1 MAVEWLLNMPKIA
14 EIEPTPNPNA
24 MKFVLRE
31 PLTWGVSRSFDS
43 AEQAEADPLAAAL
56 FAIPHVTN
64 VFYVDHWI
72 TVTQDGQGDWQEL
85 MRKLAVPIRDAASAD
100 ADSARYAAEAD
111 SGTRLQNV
119 SEADR
124 KRLDRIN
131 EILDEQVRP
140 YLQGDG
146 GDLYVVGFEGNRLM
160 VHYQGACG
168 SCPSS
173 ISGTLA
179 GIESLLRPI
188 EPDIEL
194 VAV

>member
-1 MAVEWLLNMPKIA
+1 MPKIA

-24 MKFVLRE
+24 MKFILKE
-31 PLTWGVSRSFDS
+31 PLTWGITRSYDNG
-43 AEQAEADPLAAAL
+43 AAAGNDPLAAAL
-56 FAIPHVTN
+56 FDIEHVTN

-72 TVTQDGQGDWQEL
+72 TVTQDGGADWDEL
-85 MRKLAVPIRDAASAD
+85 LRDLAKPIREAPAAD
-100 ADSARYAAEAD
+100 ENTAAMTAQTAMPET
-111 SGTRLQNV
+111 GEM

-124 KRLDRIN
+124 ERLDRIN

-146 GDLYVVGFEGNRLM
+146 GDLYVLGLQGNTLT

-173 ISGTLA
+173 LSGTLA
-179 GIESLLRPI
+179 GIESLVKQI
-188 EPDIEL
+188 EPDIEV

>member
-1 MAVEWLLNMPKIA
+1 MPKIA

-31 PLTWGVSRSFDS
+31 PLTWGITRSYDQP
-43 AEQAEADPLAAAL
+43 EQAQDDPLAAAL
-56 FAIPHVTN
+56 FDIEHVTN

-72 TVTQDGQGDWQEL
+72 TVTQDGKADWKEL
-85 MRKLAVPIRDAASAD
+85 MRSLAGPIREAPAADEHSSELAAQMNDALDPSHMSEED
-100 ADSARYAAEAD
+100 RARLA
-111 SGTRLQNV
+111 
-119 SEADR
+119 
-124 KRLDRIN
+124 KIN
-131 EILDEQVRP
+131 EILDDQVRP
-140 YLQGDG
+140 YLQNDG
-146 GDLYVVGFEGNRLM
+146 GDLYVLGLEGNQLT

-179 GIESLLRPI
+179 GIESLVRQI
-188 EPDIEL
+188 EPDIEV

>member
-1 MAVEWLLNMPKIA
+1 MPKIA

-24 MKFVLRE
+24 MKFILKE
-31 PLTWGVSRSFDS
+31 PLTWGITRSYDD
-43 AEQAEADPLAAAL
+43 AAQAAGDPLAAAL
-56 FAIPHVTN
+56 FDIEHVTN

-72 TVTQDGQGDWQEL
+72 TVTQDGQADWQEL
-85 MRKLAVPIRDAASAD
+85 LRKLAPPIREAPAADEQSH
-100 ADSARYAAEAD
+100 AAAQAAMPE
-111 SGTRLQNV
+111 LEEM

-124 KRLDRIN
+124 ERLDRIN
-131 EILDEQVRP
+131 DILDEQVRP

-146 GDLYVVGFEGNRLM
+146 GDLYVLGLSGNQLT

-173 ISGTLA
+173 LSGTLA
-179 GIESLLRPI
+179 GIESLVRQI
-188 EPDIEL
+188 EPDIEV

>member
-1 MAVEWLLNMPKIA
+1 MPKIA

-24 MKFVLRE
+24 MKFILRE
-31 PLTWGVSRSFDS
+31 PLTWGITRSYDS
-43 AEQAEADPLAAAL
+43 ADQANGDSLASRL
-56 FAIPHVTN
+56 FQIEHVVN

-72 TVTQDGQGDWQEL
+72 TVTQDGKADWQEL
-85 MRKLAVPIRDAASAD
+85 MRKLAVPIRDAPAADEESAQLAAQASD
-100 ADSARYAAEAD
+100 AVKSEDLSDS
-111 SGTRLQNV
+111 
-119 SEADR
+119 DR
-124 KRLDRIN
+124 ARLDKIN

-146 GDLYVVGFEGNRLM
+146 GDLYVLGIEGNRLT

-179 GIESLLRPI
+179 GIENLVRQI
-188 EPDIEL
+188 EPDIEV